1 MAGWEITEN
10 SDGEVCLLQGDRC
23 YLVMMKDEEL
33 ELFKALG
40 QRQVNSTEC
49 DVLESCERCPLCKR
63 CDYCGKSEESDN
75 D

>member
-1 MAGWEITEN
+1 
-10 SDGEVCLLQGDRC
+10 
-23 YLVMMKDEEL
+23 MMKDEEL